1 MSPRRPSTGRLAIV
15 IAAFAIAVVDLVTA
29 VHLATSAPAPAGD
42 RVPGRVAVSSPT
54 PAPAASPSPVTTPA
68 PATPAPAAPA
78 QPARLQLPNI
88 GVDAPVEA
96 VGATPQNTM
105 DVPRNVQDVGWYA
118 PGVRPGQPGDAVIDG
133 HLDWYTGPA
142 VFVNLARLQ
151 VGDRVVIVL
160 SDGSALAFRV
170 TRLAS
175 YPVDRPPADLF
186 SRDGPPRLSLITC
199 SGAWDGHEYQR
210 RLVVDAEPV

>member
-78 QPARLQLPNI
+78 PAAPAQPARLQLPNI

-142 VFVNLARLQ
+142 GFVKLAPLQ
-151 VGDRVVIVL
+151 GGDRVVIVL
-160 SDGSALAFRV
+160 SDRRPLGF
-170 TRLAS
+170 
-175 YPVDRPPADLF
+175 PV
-186 SRDGPPRLSLITC
+186 
-199 SGAWDGHEYQR
+199 
-210 RLVVDAEPV
+210 